1 MQPRALILHANG
13 INRDLDVA
21 QALELAGA
29 QPEILHLNQLRAAAT
44 PWDQYQMLVIPGG
57 FSYADALGGG
67 RLFAIDLN
75 AWFSD
80 QLQAF
85 IAAGKPVLGICNGF
99 QVLVKAGV
107 LPGRPELKTTLTF
120 NENGHFECRWVEML
134 PRSQKCL
141 WTRGLQNAITCPVAH
156 GEGQFVFSDPA
167 GADLLAEQDEIA
179 LIYAHRGQ
187 PANGRYPANPNGS
200 IHDIAG
206 VCNPAGNVLGL
217 MPHPEDHI
225 FQHQHPRW
233 TRGEH
238 TGSGLQLFINGVTFA
253 RQF

>member
-29 QPEILHLNQLRAAAT
+29 QPEIFHLNQLRAAAT
-44 PWDQYQMLVIPGG
+44 PWKQFQMLVIPGG

-107 LPGRPELKTTLTF
+107 LPGHPELKTTLTF

-141 WTRGLQNAITCPVAH
+141 WTRGLPGSITCPVAH

-167 GADLLAEQDEIA
+167 GAALLAEQDEIA
-179 LIYAHRGQ
+179 LVYAHHGQ
-187 PANGRYPANPNGS
+187 PANGCYPANPNGS
-200 IHDIAG
+200 IYDIAG

-238 TGSGLQLFINGVTFA
+238 NGSGLHLFINGVNFA